1 MFNLVNLARTL
12 IKIKSHICCRLKNII
27 NANLVKMTKI
37 EDKTLRVL
45 EWQTVLTHLSGH
57 ATSEIGKQRCLETPV
72 FSDIDRIECEQRLTS
87 EAKLLLDHSI
97 MPPFGG
103 IRNVEESINLARINQ
118 VLRNRELI
126 DIANTVGAS
135 RKLKSFFSR
144 YQEEAPTVFAISTG
158 LFENRELEENI
169 LSTFDESAN
178 ILDTAS
184 SELKRLKTSQKD
196 QLFNVKNKL
205 NHLIQS
211 ASFSKYLQETMYTQ
225 REDRFVV
232 PVKAEFKSLVPGIV
246 HDISSS
252 GATIFVEPKSIIEMN
267 NAIRE
272 TELRI
277 DYEVKRILAELTEK
291 VRLQA
296 DEILGCLEL
305 LAEVDFIFAKAK
317 YSIALKASEP
327 KLSRDKYISLTQAKH
342 PILMTIV
349 ENVIPN
355 NVEIGKDW
363 NSLIIT
369 GSNTGGKTVILK
381 TVGLCTLMAK
391 AGLHVPAIE
400 ATIYP
405 FDRIFADIGDEQSV
419 IQSLSTFS
427 GHMVNIINIVNQSN
441 DESLILLDEIGA
453 GTDPSEGSALAQA
466 VLEEFQRKG
475 ARTIVTTH
483 YGELKALAYTKTG
496 FYNASVE
503 FDTETLAPTYK
514 LLIGIPGKSNAI
526 TIAHNLGLLNS
537 IIDEAQHIYLT
548 QKDPTGEVMEGLQN
562 TQQEL
567 SKNALKIEET
577 REELEKLER
586 EYNEKLDK
594 IRTEKKQA
602 LNVYKK
608 KFDSEITR
616 ARTEIKD
623 ILEEI
628 RRTKSEKVARRSFAR
643 LSQIE
648 LGLRTVGAQESEDL
662 EPQFVSINWDEV
674 KVGDTVLIKDLNQVA
689 TLLGLPDRNG
699 NVQVEMGLIKTNV
712 KTNRLAG
719 AAGKQVKKVEK
730 VQKGYKFRRS
740 SVSNTFDIRGMT
752 VNDALDKLDYYLD
765 EASLANLSPVY
776 IIHGHGTGALRQAIR
791 DYLSTSPYVSK
802 FRPGEL
808 VEGGDGVSVVELA

>member
-1 MFNLVNLARTL
+1 M
-12 IKIKSHICCRLKNII
+12 KIESHICCRFKNII
-27 NANLVKMTKI
+27 NANLVKMTQI

-45 EWQTVLTHLSGH
+45 EWQTVLAHLSSH
-57 ATSEIGKQRCLETPV
+57 ATSEIGKNRCLDTPI
-72 FSDIDRIECEQRLTS
+72 FSDTDRIECEQRLTS
-87 EAKLLLDHSI
+87 EAKLLLDHAI
-97 MPPFGG
+97 VPPFGG
-103 IRNVEESINLARINQ
+103 IHNVEESISLARISQ
-118 VLRNRELI
+118 TLRNRELI
-126 DIANTVGAS
+126 DIANTIGAS

-144 YQEEAPTVFAISTG
+144 YQEEAPTVYSISTG
-158 LFENRELEENI
+158 LFENRELEEKI
-169 LSTFDESAN
+169 LSTFDEAAN

-211 ASFSKYLQETMYTQ
+211 ASISKYLQETMYTQ
-225 REDRFVV
+225 RDDRFVI
-232 PVKAEFKSLVPGIV
+232 PVKAEFKSLVPGII

-267 NAIRE
+267 NDLRE
-272 TELRI
+272 TELKI
-277 DYEVKRILAELTEK
+277 DYEIKRILSELTEK

-305 LAEVDFIFAKAK
+305 LAEIDFIFAKAK

-327 KLSRDKYISLTQAKH
+327 KLSRNKYISLTQAKH
-342 PILMTIV
+342 PILMTVID
-349 ENVIPN
+349 NVVPN
-355 NVEIGKDW
+355 NIEIGRNW

-381 TVGLCTLMAK
+381 TLGLCTLMAK

-405 FDRIFADIGDEQSV
+405 FEKIFADIGDEQSV

-466 VLEEFQRKG
+466 ILEEFQQKG

-483 YGELKALAYTKTG
+483 YGELKALAYTKSG

-526 TIAHNLGLLNS
+526 TIAHNLGLSDGIVN
-537 IIDEAQHIYLT
+537 EAQHIYLT
-548 QKDPTGEVMEGLQN
+548 QKDPTGKVMEGLQN

-567 SKNALKIEET
+567 SRNAQKVEET
-577 REELEKLER
+577 REELEKLEK
-586 EYNEKLDK
+586 EYNERLDK
-594 IRTEKKQA
+594 IRNEKKQA
-602 LNVYKK
+602 LSVYKK

-616 ARTEIKD
+616 ARTEIKA

-628 RRTKSEKVARRSFAR
+628 KRTKSEKIARRSFAR

-648 LGLRTVGAQESEDL
+648 SGLRTVGAQENEDL
-662 EPQFVSINWDEV
+662 EPQFAPVNWDQV
-674 KVGDTVLIKDLNQVA
+674 KVGDAVLIKDLNQVA
-689 TLLGLPDRNG
+689 TLAGLPDRND
-699 NVQVEMGLIKTNV
+699 NVQVEMGLIKTTV
-712 KTNRLAG
+712 KTNRLAD
-719 AAGKQVKKVEK
+719 ASGKQVKKVEK
-730 VQKGYKFRRS
+730 VQKGYKFKRS
-740 SVSNTFDIRGMT
+740 NVSNTLDIRGMT

-791 DYLSTSPYVSK
+791 EYLSNSPYVSK
-802 FRPGEL
+802 FRPGESA
-808 VEGGDGVSVVELA
+808 EGGDGVSVVDLV